1 MIWSHRGG
9 PVWGPENSMKVF
21 QISKEQQVEAVE
33 CDIWMSKD
41 GVPMVLHGLGEGN
54 MSQYEGLDENDI
66 VFEWTREELQSKID
80 IGEG

>member
-1 MIWSHRGG
+1 M
-9 PVWGPENSMKVF
+9 WGPENSMKVF